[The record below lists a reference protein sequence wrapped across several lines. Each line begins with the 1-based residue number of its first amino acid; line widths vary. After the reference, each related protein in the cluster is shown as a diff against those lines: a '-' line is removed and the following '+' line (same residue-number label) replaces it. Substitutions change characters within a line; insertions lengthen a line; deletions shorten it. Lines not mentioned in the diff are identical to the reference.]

1 MVNVIQR
8 WLDDDPNPYQQ
19 KYSDVDMLHL
29 AIDHGTMDVRKVAN
43 AIALTEY
50 AVKIYEAN
58 GRLIPFD
65 SIAEFLLAGV
75 QVDHEPYWW
84 YRRVWNRFLLFLR
97 FRKD

>member
-1 MVNVIQR
+1 MVNVIER
-8 WLDDDPNPYQQ
+8 WLNDESNPYQQ

-50 AVKIYEAN
+50 AAKIYDAN
-58 GRLIPFD
+58 KRTIPYD
-65 SIAEFLLAGV
+65 SIVESLIQGV
-75 QVDHEPYWW
+75 QFDHEPYWW
-84 YRRVWNRFLLFLR
+84 YRRTWNRFLLFLR